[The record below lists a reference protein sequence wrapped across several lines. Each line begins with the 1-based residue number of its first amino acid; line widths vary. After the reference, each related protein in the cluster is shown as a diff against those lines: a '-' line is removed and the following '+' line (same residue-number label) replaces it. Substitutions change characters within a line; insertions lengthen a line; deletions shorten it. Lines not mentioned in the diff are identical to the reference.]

1 MNNRELFGMALGVSD
16 PYFIKEIEFKSNDS
30 NTEKELHIYIDFYRS
45 SKFKSSDGKNY
56 TAYDTRQRKW
66 RHLDFFQHVCYLHCG
81 VPRVKNAVGKVEQIE
96 VPWAR
101 AGSGFSLLFES
112 FVLQLIKFEMPV
124 NKIAKTVRENPD
136 RMWTIF
142 NFYVKFA
149 YKNKDHSKVR
159 KLGIDET
166 STKKGHQYI
175 TTAVDMESREVVH
188 VVEGKGKKSIDS
200 IKTYL
205 ESKDCAANQIKEV
218 SLDMSAAFIAGSLE
232 SFPEAAL
239 TFDKFHVKQLLNKA
253 MDKVRKIERKNNEYL
268 KGHKY
273 TFLKNKENLNEKR
286 RKELEILLKSYPVLG
301 ESYRLKILFDDLWDI
316 TNIEDAELFL
326 DDWCN
331 QVNNSKIYPFMDF
344 VKTVK
349 RHKYGILSYAVTR
362 LTNGILEGLNSK
374 IQLAKRRARGYSNT
388 DNFINMIYLI
398 TGNLNLN
405 YPHKTL

>member
-1 MNNRELFGMALGVSD
+1 MNNRELFGMVSD

-112 FVLQLIKFEMPV
+112 FVLQLIKFEMP
-124 NKIAKTVRENPD
+124 
-136 RMWTIF
+136 
-142 NFYVKFA
+142 
-149 YKNKDHSKVR
+149 KDHSKVR

-205 ESKDCAANQIKEV
+205 ESKDCPANQIKEV